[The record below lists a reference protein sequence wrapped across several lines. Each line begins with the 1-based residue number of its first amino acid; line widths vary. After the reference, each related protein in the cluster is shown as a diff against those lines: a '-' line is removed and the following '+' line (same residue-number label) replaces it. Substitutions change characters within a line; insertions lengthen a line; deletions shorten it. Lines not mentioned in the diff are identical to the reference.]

1 MTVFVAG
8 NNNPFNVMT
17 YNWKTTLYSLFPNV
31 FKVLK
36 TALGYVRLITRFY
49 EKNDI

>member
-17 YNWKTTLYSLFPNV
+17 YNWKTTFYSLFPNV

-36 TALGYVRLITRFY
+36 TVLGYVRLKTRFY